1 MKNMEVNTILVSG
14 GVSANG
20 RLREKFKEISE
31 KENVKVIF
39 PKLEYCTDNAAMI
52 GCAAYY
58 ELKNKRM
65 YSQKIGENYKVDAIS
80 TKGE

>member
-1 MKNMEVNTILVSG
+1 M
-14 GVSANG
+14 
-20 RLREKFKEISE
+20 
-31 KENVKVIF
+31 
-39 PKLEYCTDNAAMI
+39 EYCTDNAAMI

-80 TKGE
+80 TKGEWLSIIPIKIKNSNYLTTFYIFKIMRFEWR